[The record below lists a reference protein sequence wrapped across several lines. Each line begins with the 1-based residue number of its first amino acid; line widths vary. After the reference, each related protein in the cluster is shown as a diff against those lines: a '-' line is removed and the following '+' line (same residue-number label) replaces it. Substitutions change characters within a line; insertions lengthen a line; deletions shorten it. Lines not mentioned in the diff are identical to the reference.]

1 MSRGRNGPLTPVLAR
16 FMKRANT
23 QMNDK
28 EVDQPKTFDYYL
40 LTLMSYE
47 FHSPV
52 EYKTKGFKKRL

>member
-1 MSRGRNGPLTPVLAR
+1 
-16 FMKRANT
+16 
-23 QMNDK
+23 MNDK

-47 FHSPV
+47 FHSSV